1 MYVCT
6 CRIITELLQND
17 MSSMLWSLKDNQ
29 VPKIHQKLV
38 SRLLKQLDISETTT
52 IILQY
57 IEIDCGIDIMAYKAN
72 MSSYFMKQLE
82 TYTVDFKN
90 LQPYLKY

>member
-1 MYVCT
+1 
-6 CRIITELLQND
+6 
-17 MSSMLWSLKDNQ
+17 
-29 VPKIHQKLV
+29 
-38 SRLLKQLDISETTT
+38 
-52 IILQY
+52 
-57 IEIDCGIDIMAYKAN
+57 MAYKAN